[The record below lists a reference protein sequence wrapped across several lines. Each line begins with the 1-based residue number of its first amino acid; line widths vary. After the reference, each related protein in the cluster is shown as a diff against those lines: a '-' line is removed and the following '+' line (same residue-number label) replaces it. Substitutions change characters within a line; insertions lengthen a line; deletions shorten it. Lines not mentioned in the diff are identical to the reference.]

1 MRYFFQSVC
10 LLASTVICALPG
22 YALAQTVSDT
32 IGLPEVVVT
41 ERFSDREIRAT
52 APRYI
57 LTEEQLEQLNAFQ
70 LSDAVKHLPGVTIR
84 DYGGIGGLK
93 TISVRS
99 LGAHHTA
106 VSYNGITHSDQQTG
120 QIDIGRF
127 SLENVERLTL
137 HNGQDDRIF
146 RPARTFVSASVLEI
160 ITTAPRFK
168 GNDRLNG
175 KVSLRGGSY
184 GLYNPSLHLNG
195 KLTERVSATLSG
207 EWMSSRGDYPYLLR
221 YGSSVGDSTS
231 RERRINSDVKNLRLE
246 TSLHVSFSAR
256 SRGDLRLY
264 YFSSERGLPGA
275 TIYYNTLHDAGQRL
289 WDRNFFLQGH
299 FEHTFSSKW
308 VLQSDGKY
316 QRGYLRYLDPTY
328 LGVSGKVEDV
338 FTQQENYGSLSAL
351 YRAFPNLSFSASTD
365 LISATMHANR
375 QGFVTPTRLTSHTV
389 IAAKWVSEQ
398 LLATASLLHTQ
409 TFESA
414 ENGTAGTNRTR
425 LTPYLSVSFKPFHA
439 HDLRMRAFYKKS
451 FRLPTFNDLYYPQ
464 AGVRNLL
471 PEDAEQFNIGFTY
484 GTTNN
489 ELLQQF
495 TLMADAYHNRVMN
508 KIVAYPTGNL
518 HQWAMVNVGKV
529 IINGVDLSLEASTA
543 VTDEVKLHTGTSYT
557 WQTATDRTDRKQ
569 TIFGHQLPYTPSHSG
584 SARAAVE
591 IKQLQVA
598 YTLIWS
604 GKRYN
609 NGYNDAAYLMQGYAD
624 HSISIQKSFNT
635 AMGRLMLTGEVL
647 NLTNKNYEI
656 VRNYPMPGRSYRL
669 TLSIHF

>member
-57 LTEEQLEQLNAFQ
+57 LTEEQIGQLNALQ
-70 LSDAVKHLPGVTIR
+70 LSDAVKYLPGVTIR

-106 VSYNGITHSDQQTG
+106 VSYNGIALSDQQTG

-127 SLENVERLTL
+127 SLDNVKRLML

-146 RPARTFVSASVLEI
+146 RPARSFVSASVLEI
-160 ITTAPRFK
+160 ITSEPRFN
-168 GNDRLNG
+168 GNEWLNG

-184 GLYNPSLHLNG
+184 GLYNPSLLINS
-195 KLTERVSATLSG
+195 KLSERVSATFSG
-207 EWMSSRGDYPYLLR
+207 EWMSSRGDYPYLLS
-221 YGSSVGDSTS
+221 YGTSAGDSTS
-231 RERRINSDVKNLRLE
+231 HERRINSDVENLRLE
-246 TSLHVSFSAR
+246 GSLHAKFSAS

-289 WDRNFFLQGH
+289 WDKSFFLQGH
-299 FEHTFSSKW
+299 IEHAFSSKL
-308 VLQSDGKY
+308 VFQTDGKF
-316 QRGYLRYLDPTY
+316 QRSYLRYLDPSY
-328 LGVSGKVEDV
+328 LGASGKVEDT
-338 FTQQENYGSLSAL
+338 FTQYEHYGSLSAL

-365 LISATMHANR
+365 LISATMYANR
-375 QGFVTPTRLTSHTV
+375 QDFVIPTRLTSHTV
-389 IAAKWVSEQ
+389 IATKWVNEQ
-398 LLATASLLHTQ
+398 LLATASILRTQ

-414 ENGTAGTNRTR
+414 ENGTAGTNRSR
-425 LTPYLSVSFKPFHA
+425 LSPYLSVSFKPFHA
-439 HDLRMRAFYKKS
+439 YELRMRAFYKKS
-451 FRLPTFNDLYYPQ
+451 FRLPTFNDLYFPQ
-464 AGVRNLL
+464 VGVRNLQ
-471 PEDAEQFNIGFTY
+471 PEDAEQFNIGLTF
-484 GTTNN
+484 GTTND

-495 TLMADAYHNRVMN
+495 TITADTYHNRVEN

-529 IINGVDLSLEASTA
+529 IINGIDLSLEGSTA
-543 VTDEVKLHTGTSYT
+543 VTDEMMLHAGSSYT
-557 WQTATDRTDRKQ
+557 WQTAIDHTDRQ
-569 TIFGHQLPYTPSHSG
+569 QVSFGHQLPYTPHHSG
-584 SARAAVE
+584 SSRMALE

-604 GKRYN
+604 GKRYS
-609 NGYNDAAYLMQGYAD
+609 NGYNDAAYRMERYAD
-624 HSISIQKSFNT
+624 HSISLQKSFNT
-635 AMGRLMLTGEVL
+635 SLGRLMLVGEVL

-656 VRNYPMPGRSYRL
+656 VRNYPMPGRSFRL